1 MITRRNFLKAGA
13 AVAALSVV
21 PNGFASILAKKEK
34 AIGVQLYSVRDDLK
48 TDFDGTMKA
57 LVDIGYKRM
66 EAAGYRDGKFYGK
79 SPAEMKKYLADL
91 GARMVG
97 SHTGSG
103 LLAEGDTKGWDFWKK
118 NAADTA
124 EVGCKW
130 IVQAGYPSKDIKS
143 LSDVKR
149 LADQFNK
156 CGEIAKANGLRFAFH
171 NHVDEFHELEGKIP
185 FDVMIENT
193 DKGLV
198 LSQVSCLKADKG
210 TPEQVNGTVDLT
222 DNTIYLKVKFSSDA
236 NKKISKSEGGHDLM
250 VMCDFSYSLDGKKYQ
265 PLGKSFQA
273 KEGKWIGVKVG
284 TFCTRPA
291 ITTNDGGWADVDWF
305 RITKK

>member
-1 MITRRNFLKAGA
+1 MCI
-13 AVAALSVV
+13 
-21 PNGFASILAKKEK
+21 
-34 AIGVQLYSVRDDLK
+34 RD
-48 TDFDGTMKA
+48 
-57 LVDIGYKRM
+57 
-66 EAAGYRDGKFYGK
+66 
-79 SPAEMKKYLADL
+79 S
-91 GARMVG
+91 
-97 SHTGSG
+97 
-103 LLAEGDTKGWDFWKK
+103 TKGWDFWKK

-198 LSQVSCLKADKG
+198 TFQIDTAQLVYGGFKCHDYVNRYPGRFANWHLK
-210 TPEQVNGTVDLT
+210 
-222 DNTIYLKVKFSSDA
+222 DA
-236 NKKISKSEGGHDLM
+236 NA
-250 VMCDFSYSLDGKKYQ
+250 DGKGSTEMGAGIVDFKSLFAVAEKAGLEDYFIEQ
-265 PLGKSFQA
+265 ERYNMTPLQA
-273 KEGKWIGVKVG
+273 MKHDYDFLMNASYVKW
-284 TFCTRPA
+284 
-291 ITTNDGGWADVDWF
+291 
-305 RITKK
+305 

>member
-79 SPAEMKKYLADL
+79 SPAEMKKCLADL

-198 LSQVSCLKADKG
+198 TFQIDTAQLVYGGFKCHDYVNRYPGCFANWHLK
-210 TPEQVNGTVDLT
+210 
-222 DNTIYLKVKFSSDA
+222 DA
-236 NKKISKSEGGHDLM
+236 NA
-250 VMCDFSYSLDGKKYQ
+250 DGKGSTEMGAGIVDFKSLFAVAEKAGLEDYFIEQ
-265 PLGKSFQA
+265 ERYNMTPLQA
-273 KEGKWIGVKVG
+273 MKHDYDFLMNASYVKW
-284 TFCTRPA
+284 
-291 ITTNDGGWADVDWF
+291 
-305 RITKK
+305 

>member
-91 GARMVG
+91 GAR
-97 SHTGSG
+97 
-103 LLAEGDTKGWDFWKK
+103 
-118 NAADTA
+118 

-198 LSQVSCLKADKG
+198 TFQIDTAQLVYGGFKCHDYVNRYPGRFANWHLK
-210 TPEQVNGTVDLT
+210 
-222 DNTIYLKVKFSSDA
+222 DA
-236 NKKISKSEGGHDLM
+236 NA
-250 VMCDFSYSLDGKKYQ
+250 DGKGSTEMGAGIVDFKSLFAVAEKAGLEDYFIEQ
-265 PLGKSFQA
+265 ERYNMTPLQA
-273 KEGKWIGVKVG
+273 MKHDYDFLMNASYVKW
-284 TFCTRPA
+284 
-291 ITTNDGGWADVDWF
+291 
-305 RITKK
+305 